1 MDELGVVNLA
11 EIALFGHVFSYHKS
25 MIIMTWIVMA
35 ILVLMA
41 IITRRKINIIPS
53 RIQSLFELIIEFLDE
68 ITVSTLGKKDGRKFL
83 PLICAVF
90 MFILLSNWISILPN
104 IFRFF
109 GGVIAAS
116 ANLFGSDLVT
126 FTSWV
131 TLDVDPSAWY
141 SFLIKF
147 PNIEEPTK
155 FLATDLG
162 LSIMILIIAHT
173 YGIRQ
178 NGIGNYLKG
187 YMGDVWPTTGLW
199 KFIFFLNP
207 FLYMNILGEISNT
220 VSHAF
225 RLFGNIFG
233 GGMIIVIVSSLIHS
247 VIIPVG
253 LLAFFGLF
261 AGIVQAFVFTMLTV
275 TYIAQQKA

>member
-155 FLATDLG
+155 FIATDLG

>member
-1 MDELGVVNLA
+1 MDELGVVKLA
-11 EIALFGHVFSYHKS
+11 EIALFGNVFSYHKS

-41 IITRRKINIIPS
+41 IITRKKINLIPS
-53 RIQSLFELIIEFLDE
+53 RIQSLFELIIEFLDD

-109 GGVIAAS
+109 GAVIAAG
-116 ANLFGSDLVT
+116 ANMFGSELVT
-126 FTSWV
+126 FTSWA
-131 TLDVDPSAWY
+131 TLEVDPSAWY

-187 YMGDVWPTTGLW
+187 YMGDVWPTTGFW

-233 GGMIIVIVSSLIHS
+233 GGMIVVIVSSLIHS
-247 VIIPVG
+247 VIVPVG